1 MGADRANRSRSGA
14 AGRHGAGR
22 QARRA
27 HGGRRAARDGGG
39 EAQIVPGSRAAG
51 GIVRARLPLA
61 HGGLPR
67 SMTTA
72 SHLLAFLGLV
82 VTLLIV
88 SRQSWPAR
96 LRPFGAPSV
105 LLSGPSRI
113 VGGVRPGRGIL
124 VVAAAAVG
132 FTGV

>member
-1 MGADRANRSRSGA
+1 MGADRADRSRSGD
-14 AGRHGAGR
+14 AGRHGAVR

-27 HGGRRAARDGGG
+27 HGGRRDARGGGG

-72 SHLLAFLGLV
+72 SNLLAFLGLV

-88 SRQSWPAR
+88 WRQSWPAR
-96 LRPFGAPSV
+96 LRLFVAQSFFLAPLAS
-105 LLSGPSRI
+105 I
-113 VGGVRPGRGIL
+113 VGLFAQRRGLLL
-124 VVAAAAVG
+124 VA
-132 FTGV
+132 

>member
-51 GIVRARLPLA
+51 GIVRARLSLA

-72 SHLLAFLGLV
+72 SDLLAVLGLG
-82 VTLLIV
+82 VTPLIAW
-88 SRQSWPAR
+88 RQSWAAGPPLFVASSFFLPPPACL
-96 LRPFGAPSV
+96 LRG
-105 LLSGPSRI
+105 L
-113 VGGVRPGRGIL
+113 
-124 VVAAAAVG
+124 
-132 FTGV
+132 